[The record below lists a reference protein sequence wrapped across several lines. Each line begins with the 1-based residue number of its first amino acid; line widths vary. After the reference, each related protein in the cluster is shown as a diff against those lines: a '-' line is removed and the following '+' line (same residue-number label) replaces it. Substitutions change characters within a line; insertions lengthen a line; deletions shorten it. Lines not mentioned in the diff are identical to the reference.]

1 MRLVSKSNL
10 RIWGIPL
17 LRPSFSFFETNRLRD
32 EVERRGGGR
41 REEGLYCSLPPS
53 LFSISYFCLT
63 TTFGETGSGGGGRR
77 LCEAIKVLISLPPA
91 LSFPFSGSKN
101 VREKQ
106 QQLGK
111 AIMKEG
117 EMVVVSLFRRRR
129 RRHLVS
135 HSREGETGAEEGG
148 PLRDRC
154 CIAR

>member
-1 MRLVSKSNL
+1 MFAS
-10 RIWGIPL
+10 
-17 LRPSFSFFETNRLRD
+17 
-32 EVERRGGGR
+32 
-41 REEGLYCSLPPS
+41 SLPFLDS
-53 LFSISYFCLT
+53 LLLSYNHFRFFLGG
-63 TTFGETGSGGGGRR
+63 GETGSGGGERR

-91 LSFPFSGSKN
+91 PSFPFSGSKN